1 MVRLLL
7 QNSSKA
13 FQICFLAIL
22 PMIVKAQTSTV
33 TLCESP
39 NLFVNYSTTFT
50 PGINFTPSIPA
61 GHVVT
66 DISVSITWSRKQ
78 SSCAGTFGTENV
90 SEVEFSLVGPT
101 GISRTLV
108 GPGGSWSGTGV
119 VNSFV
124 NTFQDGATTISGFPV
139 NGTTYGSALS
149 LSSTFPIGT
158 DFLGTQ
164 APGVWRLEIVD
175 NISNSTGI
183 CIEQYCITIKSCDSP
198 PLIAS
203 CRASA
208 TLNLDTFGIRNPLF
222 TDLNL
227 LSDTSCMLNSV
238 RFSYNPTGIP
248 SLSGPFT
255 CADVS
260 ALPVALYMVLTDK
273 LGRTAVCPTPT
284 LVTISDV
291 TPPDVPECRIFSQTA
306 DTVYLNAS
314 GTATYNATELTPTD
328 ACGISSV
335 QLSSGFAVSF
345 GPSINFNCTAGGGVG
360 GAGANNIYARV
371 RDVNG
376 NVRNSLTASSSFFPS
391 CRIRILV
398 FDTIPPVAICHNTRT
413 FALDAN
419 GLFTATPTNIDNGSY
434 TDCSPSGPLQF
445 RINGQNSVTY
455 NCDSLGTRT
464 AILTVIEN
472 NTPQQGGTNTASCI
486 SVINVVD
493 VTPPNAICTGTSVSL
508 NAAGSAV
515 INASTIAGLSTDNC
529 GPLTYSFNTGATRTF
544 SCADLGVNTVSVS
557 VTDASGNVSTCNANI
572 TVTDVIA
579 PTVECQNV
587 NAYLDA
593 TGNVTVL
600 ATEIDNGSADI
611 CGVSSL
617 LINTLASINYS
628 CDSVGIRNVRLVA
641 VDASGNSSFCW
652 ATVTVIDTID
662 PIAVCQNLSVYLN
675 NSGLATVSATQVE
688 NGSSDNCSILN
699 RQINNLPWG
708 TPVTYTCDSL
718 GIRVVSLQVN
728 DVNGNVGTCF
738 ANVTVL
744 DSIAPVAQCQNINA
758 YIDVSGNVT
767 VNPLDVNDN
776 SIDNCGISLYQLSTL
791 SSNCTTFVS
800 TDVPQIISPVGTP
813 TVTSSLPVVL
823 PPGAVITNISV
834 QNLAGTHSYINDIS
848 VSLTSPSGTT
858 VPLFSNI
865 CTSQDNFSINFDDSG
880 LPYVTIPCPPITTN
894 TYHPQFNLNNFLSE
908 DPSGNWTLTIVD
920 SEVDDGGS
928 LDSWSLNICYAFLA
942 PVNYTCD
949 SIGSR
954 TVVLQVSDLSANSSS
969 CTATVNVMDTI
980 APDAQCQNFDVFLN
994 AAGVAS
1000 VFTIDIDNGS
1010 SDNCD
1015 ISSIQFAGFAVG
1027 ASIDYNCDSTGVRFA
1042 TLQVNDVYGNSGFCT
1057 ATVTVTDSIRPL
1069 AICQNVT
1076 AYLNSAGT
1084 VTVSALQLN
1093 NNSSDICGIN
1103 AYYINS
1109 VGNVDQNFSCGELG
1123 NNAVTLIVVDK
1134 SGNTT
1139 NCAATIEVLDTIK
1152 PQMIC
1157 LNTNVFLNPSGYAVI
1172 TPAMIDN
1179 GSNDACGFAS
1189 LTVSLDTVRCANIG
1203 NVTVSLI
1210 GTDINGNTDSCTAI
1224 INVVDTVP
1232 PVAICQNATIYLNA
1246 AGSATLT
1253 AIDVDSGSSDNCNS
1267 ISSIRV
1273 NGLDSVIYN
1282 CVDAG
1287 TQTVLLQIFDTN
1299 GNVGSCTT
1307 QVNIVDTIRPTAS
1320 CQNVSLPL
1328 DASGNLTVS
1337 ASSIN
1342 LNSNDACGIS
1352 TIRFNS
1358 GLNTHTFN
1366 CTNIGPNPVTLV
1378 VQDVNGNIDSCSA
1391 TITVQD
1397 LTPPNAVCQ
1406 PATLYLNALGVA
1418 TLDPLLVGAASSD
1431 ACGISTRSVF
1441 PSNFNCSNVSV
1452 PVIVTFTVTDNNSNS
1467 NTCQATVTIADT
1479 VRPTMQCTTRTV
1491 YLDAMGV
1498 VSVTATEIDGG
1509 TSDACG
1515 IVQRLINGNVN
1526 QIYDCSNLGLN
1537 NAQLTAT
1544 DINNNSASCIST
1556 LTVADTVRPI
1566 ARCRAPFTLFLSGIT
1581 GNATLTPIMVD
1592 SSSTDNCSLQPS
1604 LYTINNQASIT
1615 YGCVNAGSTQ
1625 NITLRVVDGSNNFR
1639 TCATTVTI
1647 RDTTAPVAQ
1656 CLPSITRNLSS
1667 ASPASVNVAA
1677 LALNL
1682 SSTDVCG
1689 GAALTFLINGQ
1700 PTFNYTCANIGPNTA
1715 TLTVIDPSGNQ
1726 STCTSVVIIN
1736 DITPPIAN
1744 CIGSYTLNLDST
1756 GEATLLGSLLNSGSA
1771 DNCGV
1776 SSFLVNGAASQ
1787 TFTCANFGSTA
1798 VTVTVRDASGNSSN
1812 CTSIVTVQDVT
1823 PPIARCFTNP
1833 VDVYL
1838 NASSTVSIVGTML
1851 DSASTD
1857 NCIIS
1862 TRLVNNAVSVSYS
1875 CVNIGLNTLT
1885 LTVRDQANNSH
1896 SCTARVMVRDTVLP
1910 NAQCQNINAVLNP
1923 SGLVFVNATAING
1936 PSSDNCILSTYLING
1951 QNRDTFDCTNI
1962 GPNVATLTVIDNS
1975 GNQSSCQ
1982 ATITVIDNIA
1992 PSVTCNNRI
2001 FYLDAAGSVIVSPNT
2016 VGSASDICGVI
2027 NYTIDN
2033 LPFRNYGCAAANTT
2047 FSDTIRAFDASGNS
2061 GVCVAQVTILD
2072 TIRPIASC
2080 INATVTLDS
2089 SGVAMVLP
2097 SIVNL
2102 NSSDNC
2108 TLGTLL
2114 LNNQPNITFNC
2125 ANVGTNN
2132 VVLTVFDPSG
2142 NSATCPAQITVVDNI
2157 APIARCRNIQVQLDA
2172 GGNVTVPAINLNAS
2186 PSSYDA
2192 CGPLSFTVNGQTT
2205 LSFNCS
2211 NLSGSNNVP
2220 LTVTDIHGNSS
2231 TCNSSITVLDVTPPS
2246 INCLNYTLHLDVT
2259 GNGFLVPQS
2268 VVNSALSF
2276 DNCNTISYTI
2286 DGSPTSRL
2294 YNCNDIGVNTILVVG
2309 SDPSGN
2315 RDTCFANVTVVD
2327 TVGPTINCQ
2336 SIVVN
2341 LTSVV
2346 VDTLSLVDL
2355 GVTTFDACGIDTT
2368 VFFPNIITCAN
2379 VGTIPIQITSFD
2391 LYGNANTCVSMVTI
2405 VLDGAQPSA
2414 VDSFLCE
2421 NENLQ
2426 LFANPPA
2433 TGFSYNYN
2441 WQGPNAFASTL
2452 ENPTLNNVQGVNGGL
2467 YIVTIS
2473 PQGGVQGCAVTD
2485 TVYIDVNVVPPPIV
2499 TVSGSVCFG
2508 DSAVFFLG
2516 NQSSFTG
2523 TNITYQWFY
2532 EGIPVGTN
2540 SSTYVINPI
2549 AFSDTGAYTAIVNV
2563 DGCADTSVAPY
2574 NLIVNQLPPQFSPIA
2589 SNPCLGDTLSLFANP
2604 PGAGPYTYSWGG
2616 PIGFSSNNRDP
2627 LVPFVLTPNSGLYM
2641 VTITDQNTCRRV
2653 GAVLVTIRE
2662 LPDDPFIDYNDPL
2675 CVNDVLILSDTVTR
2689 ATNSSFI
2696 WTTPA
2701 GIIDT
2706 TNLPQYFMV
2715 DPIEGTYV
2723 LYVIENGCVSIK
2735 ESIDVVFELEPGAF
2749 EDIYTVPFRD
2759 SLMNLTVTLNDAIRS
2774 GYFITVVDS
2783 ASHGNV
2789 TVNDDGTL
2797 NYVPDFNY
2805 HGLDSFVYQ
2814 ICDPVCPTICDEA
2827 LVIVDVQ
2834 FNDRCF
2840 IPNALSPNGDG
2851 INDELLVVCREL
2863 YPNMEIQIFSRW
2875 GNMVFQGEPNGWNG
2889 MFNGANLPD
2898 GAYFYI
2904 LDFGDGSKP
2913 ESGYLVISR

>member
-1 MVRLLL
+1 MVCLHL
-7 QNSSKA
+7 QYTTKV
-13 FQICFLAIL
+13 FQFFFLALLSI
-22 PMIVKAQTSTV
+22 IANAQTSTV

-39 NLFVNYSTTFT
+39 NLFVNTSATFT

-61 GHVVT
+61 GHVVN
-66 DISVSITWSRKQ
+66 DISVAITWSRRQ
-78 SSCAGTFGTENV
+78 SNCSGVFGTDDV
-90 SEVEFSLVGPT
+90 AEVEFSLVGPT
-101 GISRTLV
+101 GIARTLV

-158 DFLGTQ
+158 DFLGSQ

-175 NISNSTGI
+175 NISNITGI
-183 CIEQYCITIKSCDSP
+183 CIEQYCITIKSCASP

-222 TDLNL
+222 SDLNL

-260 ALPVALYMVLTDK
+260 IFPVVLYMALTDK

-284 LVTISDV
+284 MVTISDV

-328 ACGISSV
+328 ACGISTV
-335 QLSSGFAVSF
+335 QLSSGFAVNF
-345 GPSINFNCTAGGGVG
+345 GPSINFNCTAGGGIG
-360 GAGANNIYARV
+360 GAGANNVFARV

-376 NVRNSLTASSSFFPS
+376 NVRNSLAASSSFFPS

-419 GLFTATPTNIDNGSY
+419 GLFTATPVNINNGSY
-434 TDCSPSGPLQF
+434 TDCSPSGQLQF
-445 RINGQNSVTY
+445 RINMQNSVTY
-455 NCDSLGTRT
+455 NCDSLGVTS
-464 AILTVIEN
+464 ALLSVIEN
-472 NTPQQGGTNTASCI
+472 NTPQQGGVNTSSCI

-493 VTPPNAICTGTSVSL
+493 VTPPNAICIGTTVSL
-508 NAAGSAV
+508 NTGGLAV
-515 INASTIAGLSTDNC
+515 INASTIAAFSTDNC

-544 SCADLGVNTVSVS
+544 SCADLGVNTVIVS

-572 TVTDVIA
+572 TVTDDTA
-579 PTVECQNV
+579 PTVLCQNI

-611 CGVSSL
+611 CGISSL

-628 CDSVGIRNVRLVA
+628 CDSVGIRNVQLLA
-641 VDASGNSSFCW
+641 ADASGNSSSCW
-652 ATVTVIDTID
+652 ATVTVMDTID
-662 PIAVCQNLSVYLN
+662 PIAECQNLSVYLN
-675 NSGLATVSATQVE
+675 NFGVATVSAAQIE

-699 RQINNLPWG
+699 RQINNLPSG
-708 TPVTYTCDSL
+708 SSVTYSCDSL
-718 GIRVVSLQVN
+718 GIRTVSLQVN

-738 ANVTVL
+738 ANITVL
-744 DSIAPVAQCQNINA
+744 DTTAPVAQCQNINA

-776 SIDNCGISLYQLSTL
+776 SIDNCGISLYQLN
-791 SSNCTTFVS
+791 SS
-800 TDVPQIISPVGTP
+800 
-813 TVTSSLPVVL
+813 
-823 PPGAVITNISV
+823 A
-834 QNLAGTHSYINDIS
+834 
-848 VSLTSPSGTT
+848 
-858 VPLFSNI
+858 
-865 CTSQDNFSINFDDSG
+865 
-880 LPYVTIPCPPITTN
+880 
-894 TYHPQFNLNNFLSE
+894 
-908 DPSGNWTLTIVD
+908 
-920 SEVDDGGS
+920 
-928 LDSWSLNICYAFLA
+928 
-942 PVNYTCD
+942 NYTCD
-949 SIGSR
+949 SVGNRI
-954 TVVLQVSDLSANSSS
+954 VVLEVFDLSGNSSS
-969 CTATVNVMDTI
+969 CTASVNVMDTI
-980 APDAQCQNFDVFLN
+980 APDAQCQNFDLFLN
-994 AAGVAS
+994 AAGDAS
-1000 VFTIDIDNGS
+1000 LFTIDIDNGS

-1015 ISSIQFAGFAVG
+1015 ISSIQFAGFPVS
-1027 ASIDYNCDSTGVRFA
+1027 ASIDYNCDSTGVRFVI
-1042 TLQVNDVYGNSGFCT
+1042 LQVNDVNGNSGFCT

-1076 AYLNSAGT
+1076 AYLNSAGNVT
-1084 VTVSALQLN
+1084 VTALQLN
-1093 NNSSDICGIN
+1093 NNSSDICEIN
-1103 AYYINS
+1103 AYYINNL
-1109 VGNVDQNFSCGELG
+1109 GNIDQNFSCGELG

-1139 NCAATIEVLDTIK
+1139 NCTAIVEVLDTVK
-1152 PQMIC
+1152 PQMFC
-1157 LNTNVFLNPSGYAVI
+1157 LNTNVFLNPSGFAVI

-1179 GSNDACGFAS
+1179 GSDDACGFAS
-1189 LTVSLDTVRCANIG
+1189 LIVSMDTVRCANIG

-1210 GTDINGNTDSCTAI
+1210 GTDINGNTDSCSAV
-1224 INVVDTVP
+1224 INVVDTVA
-1232 PVAICQNATIYLNA
+1232 PVAICQNAIIYLNT
-1246 AGSATLT
+1246 AGLATLT
-1253 AIDVDSGSSDNCNS
+1253 AIDVDAGSNDNCNS
-1267 ISSIRV
+1267 ISIIRV
-1273 NGLDSVIYN
+1273 NGLDSVTYN
-1282 CVDAG
+1282 CVDVG
-1287 TQTVLLQIFDTN
+1287 PQNVLLQIFDTN
-1299 GNVGSCTT
+1299 GNVGSCTA
-1307 QVNIVDTIRPTAS
+1307 QVDIVDTIRPTAS

-1342 LNSNDACGIS
+1342 LNSNDACGVS
-1352 TIRFNS
+1352 NIRFNS
-1358 GLNTHTFN
+1358 GLNTRTFN

-1431 ACGISTRSVF
+1431 ACGVSTRSVF
-1441 PSNFNCSNVSV
+1441 PSNFNCSNISV
-1452 PVIVTFTVTDNNSNS
+1452 PVNVTFTVTDNNSNS
-1467 NTCQATVTIADT
+1467 NTCQAIVTIADT

-1498 VSVTATEIDGG
+1498 VSVTAFEIDGG

-1515 IVQRLINGNVN
+1515 IVQRLINANVN

-1537 NAQLTAT
+1537 NALLSAT

-1556 LTVADTVRPI
+1556 VTVADTVRPI

-1592 SSSTDNCSLQPS
+1592 SSSSDNCSLQPS
-1604 LYTINNQASIT
+1604 LYTINNQASIN
-1615 YGCVNAGSTQ
+1615 YSCVNAGSTQ
-1625 NITLRVVDGSNNFR
+1625 SITLRVLDGSNNFR
-1639 TCATTVTI
+1639 TCVTTVSI

-1677 LALNL
+1677 LALNNN
-1682 SSTDVCG
+1682 SQDICG
-1689 GAALTFLINGQ
+1689 AAALTFLINGQ
-1700 PTFNYTCANIGPNTA
+1700 PTFNYTCANIGPNSA

-1744 CIGSYTLNLDST
+1744 CLGNYTLNLDST
-1756 GEATLLGSLLNSGSA
+1756 GVATLLGAALNNGSA

-1776 SSFLVNGAASQ
+1776 SSFLVDGAASQ
-1787 TFTCANFGSTA
+1787 IFTCADFGSTA
-1798 VTVTVRDASGNSSN
+1798 VTLTVRDASGNSSN
-1812 CTSIVTVQDVT
+1812 CTSVVTVQDVT

-1875 CVNIGLNTLT
+1875 CINIGLNTLT
-1885 LTVRDQANNSH
+1885 MTVIDQANNSR
-1896 SCTARVMVRDTVLP
+1896 SCTARVMVLDTVLP
-1910 NAQCQNINAVLNP
+1910 NAQCQNINAVLNL
-1923 SGLVFVNATAING
+1923 SGIVFVNASAING
-1936 PSSDNCILSTYLING
+1936 ASTDNCIISSYLING

-1962 GPNVATLTVIDNS
+1962 GPNVATLSVIDNS

-1992 PSVTCNNRI
+1992 PNVTCTNRI
-2001 FYLDAAGSVIVSPNT
+2001 FYLDAAGSVIVPPNA
-2016 VGSASDICGVI
+2016 VGTAIDICGVI

-2033 LPFRNYGCAAANTT
+2033 LPFRNYGCAVVNTT
-2047 FSDTIRAFDASGNS
+2047 FSDTIRAFDASGNQ

-2080 INATVTLDS
+2080 INANVTLDS
-2089 SGVAMVLP
+2089 SGVATVLP
-2097 SIVNL
+2097 SLVNL

-2108 TLGTLL
+2108 SLGTLL

-2172 GGNVTVPAINLNAS
+2172 SGNVTVPAINLNAI

-2192 CGPLSFTVNGQTT
+2192 CGPLSFTVNGQTS

-2211 NLSGSNNVP
+2211 NLSGSNTVP

-2231 TCNSSITVLDVTPPS
+2231 NCNSSITVLDVTAPN
-2246 INCLNYTLHLDVT
+2246 INCQNFTLFLDVT
-2259 GNGFLVPQS
+2259 GNGFLTPPN
-2268 VVNSALSF
+2268 VVNLASSS

-2294 YNCNDIGVNTILVVG
+2294 YNCNDIGVNTIVVVG

-2315 RDTCFANVTVVD
+2315 RDTCFANVTVID

-2346 VDTLSLVDL
+2346 VDTLTLTDL
-2355 GVTTFDACGIDTT
+2355 GVSTFDACGIDTT
-2368 VFFPNIITCAN
+2368 VFFPNIISCAN
-2379 VGTIPIQITSFD
+2379 IGTIPIQITSFD
-2391 LYGNANTCVSMVTI
+2391 LYGNLNTCVSMVTV

-2433 TGFSYNYN
+2433 TGFNYDYV
-2441 WQGPNAFASTL
+2441 WQGPNGFSSSL
-2452 ENPTLNNVQGVNGGL
+2452 ENPSLNNLQGLNEGF
-2467 YIVTIS
+2467 YIVTII
-2473 PQGGVQGCAVTD
+2473 PQGVPGCVVTD

-2499 TVSGSVCFG
+2499 TVIGSVCQD
-2508 DSAVFFLG
+2508 DSTVFILN
-2516 NQSSFTG
+2516 NQAAYSG
-2523 TNITYQWFY
+2523 TNISYQWLY

-2540 SSTYVINPI
+2540 SNTYVINPI
-2549 AFSDTGAYTAIVNV
+2549 AISDSGAYTAIVNV
-2563 DGCADTSVAPY
+2563 DGCVDTSNVPY
-2574 NLIVNQLPPQFSPIA
+2574 QLIVNQLPNQFSPIA

-2604 PGAGPYTYSWGG
+2604 PAAEPYTYSWSG
-2616 PIGFSSNNRDP
+2616 PIGFSSTNRDP
-2627 LVPFVLTPNSGLYM
+2627 IVPFVLAPNSGLYM

-2653 GAVLVTIRE
+2653 GAVLVTIKE
-2662 LPDDPFIDYNDPL
+2662 LPDRPFIDYNDPL
-2675 CVNDVLILSDTVTR
+2675 CVNDVLILNDTVVRDPNTL
-2689 ATNSSFI
+2689 FI
-2696 WTTPA
+2696 WNTPA
-2701 GIIDT
+2701 GVIDT
-2706 TNLPQYFMV
+2706 TNLPQYFVV
-2715 DPIEGTYV
+2715 DPSEGTYI
-2723 LYVIENGCVSIK
+2723 LYVNENGCISIK
-2735 ESIDVVFELEPGAF
+2735 ESVNVVFELEPGAF
-2749 EDIYTVPFRD
+2749 EDNYTVPFRD
-2759 SLMNLTVTLNDAIRS
+2759 SLMNLTVTLNDAIRP
-2774 GYFITVVDS
+2774 GYFIAIADS
-2783 ASHGNV
+2783 ANHGNV

-2805 HGLDSFVYQ
+2805 QGLDSFVYQ

-2840 IPNALSPNGDG
+2840 VPNALSPNGDG
-2851 INDELLVVCREL
+2851 INDELLLVCREL

-2904 LDFGDGSKP
+2904 LDFGDGFKP
-2913 ESGYLVISR
+2913 QSGYIVISR